1 MPFFELAVIALAGLI
16 GGAYGTLVGA
26 GNMLAMPLLLHLG
39 YPAYD
44 TIAATKLGTLGI
56 TSSGYYKFRKKGLV
70 NHKISF
76 FLTIFTL
83 AGSVIGTN
91 LVLKMDESIVEKL
104 VGIVIILM
112 ALMALIKRDA
122 GLKTKV
128 LRKRHYFAG
137 AVLSFILGIYIGFIG
152 LAAGTFLIYMGIFVF
167 GQTLLQSSATI
178 KIPGF
183 ISNLGSVV
191 VLVLNGKMLWLI
203 GIVLFISMAAGSYI
217 GAHYSDKIGNV
228 WLKRMFIATA
238 AVMALTLLF

>member
-1 MPFFELAVIALAGLI
+1 MPFIELSAIALAGLI

-26 GNMLAMPLLLHLG
+26 GNMLAMPLLMHFG
-39 YPAYD
+39 YPAYE

-70 NHKISF
+70 NHRISF

-83 AGSVIGTN
+83 AGSIIGTN
-91 LVLKMDESIVEKL
+91 LVLKINETVVEKL

-112 ALMALIKRDA
+112 ALMALVKSDV
-122 GLKTKV
+122 GLKAKV

-137 AVLSFILGIYIGFIG
+137 AILSFVLGGYIGFIG

-183 ISNLGSVV
+183 ISNLGSVII
-191 VLVLNGKMLWLI
+191 LVLNGKMLWLI
-203 GIVLFISMAAGSYI
+203 GAVLFMSMAIGSYI

-228 WLKRMFIATA
+228 WLKRIFIITA
-238 AVMALTLLF
+238 GAMAASLLF

>member
-83 AGSVIGTN
+83 AGSIIGTN